1 MNQEPQPSTVASKDS
16 PSLCLADQD
25 PSTSPSVSPQG
36 VVKWKDLDQEVK
48 DWVVSLMPQSIKQQD
63 GKLYAKSRRCTSNS
77 YVTYYKCRDCS
88 ASSVGTLQMGASA
101 AIIKKVRPHSCSI
114 ESKPSQQQPLVIID
128 YTEEMKTAAAER
140 AYSQLSKSP
149 RTLAIEIYEEFDRRA
164 NLEGAF
170 VYTYIYPCVYAIYI
184 YICTY
189 SMTSHIYSITPFS
202 IAFFAR

>member
-1 MNQEPQPSTVASKDS
+1 MASKVS
-16 PSLCLADQD
+16 PSLYLADQD
-25 PSTSPSVSPQG
+25 PSISPSVSPQG

-63 GKLYAKSRRCTSNS
+63 GILYAQSRRNTVST
-77 YVTYYKCRDCS
+77 YVTYYRCRVCNANS
-88 ASSVGTLQMGASA
+88 LATLQKDEGIA
-101 AIIKKVRPHSCSI
+101 AMKVIRPHSCPT
-114 ESKPSQQQPLVIID
+114 ESAPSLQQPLVVVD
-128 YTEEMKTAAAER
+128 YTEEMKTAASDM

-149 RTLAIEIYEEFDRRA
+149 RALAIEIYEEFDRRA

-170 VYTYIYPCVYAIYI
+170 VYTYIYPCVYAIYM